1 MKKLI
6 TVILI
11 IIVTTACNNKLDGF
25 EGTWIAYPGNQIITK
40 VDKEKTI
47 GGKKAYYLKIDGKG
61 NYTLELEQGIQ
72 KGTYIIKEDNKG
84 VILKEEDGL
93 ISENCTL
100 ENETELHCDR
110 YALLYEKA
118 DKKIK

>member
-25 EGTWIAYPGNQIITK
+25 EGTWIAYPRNQIITK

-110 YALLYEKA
+110 YALLYEKTN
-118 DKKIK
+118 KKIK

>member
-40 VDKEKTI
+40 VDKEK
-47 GGKKAYYLKIDGKG
+47 
-61 NYTLELEQGIQ
+61 
-72 KGTYIIKEDNKG
+72 G
-84 VILKEEDGL
+84 VNL
-93 ISENCTL
+93 
-100 ENETELHCDR
+100 
-110 YALLYEKA
+110 
-118 DKKIK
+118 